1 MRKHPQIINL
11 IFKKYIYLKNIFK
24 IRLNQKYKYY
34 LIIVNK
40 KQLSPSRGLKK
51 NSLTNKPKK

>member
-51 NSLTNKPKK
+51 KFINQ